1 MNTSQNR
8 KATLELPADTRQLLN
23 LQTFLEDLSQKWEL
37 SSEALFAMNLALEE
51 LVTNTIFYGYADKL
65 PHFIR
70 LDFEEQDKGLI
81 RIIIVDDG
89 KPFNILN
96 APSPDTMDKP
106 VEEREI
112 GGLGIHFV
120 KTLMKR
126 IEYKRS
132 DEKNILTLWY
142 QPSK

>member
-1 MNTSQNR
+1 MNTSPNR
-8 KATLELPADTRQLLN
+8 TASLELPADTRQLLN

-37 SSEALFAMNLALEE
+37 TNEALFAMNLALEE

-70 LDFEEQDKGLI
+70 LDFQVQDEGLI
-81 RIIIVDDG
+81 RIVLTDDG

-96 APSPDTMDKP
+96 VSTPQTMDKP
-106 VEEREI
+106 AEERDI

-126 IEYKRS
+126 IEYERS
-132 DEKNILTLWY
+132 DGKNILTLWY